1 MVNGDSARGVVYEGP
16 ERLVLREF
24 PLPTIG
30 PGDLLV
36 EVVLCGVD
44 GTELKQYRGEVSWIN
59 ERAPVIFGD
68 EIIGRV
74 TAIGDDARST
84 RGLDVGDLVTVEAKW
99 PCSEC
104 STCKRGQYYLCTKYV
119 MRGYGMNSC
128 AAPPH
133 LWGGYAT
140 HAFIPADAIVFRIP
154 DDLPLNTALYA
165 SSVLANGIC
174 WTEVAGVSLGDSV
187 AVIGPGPQGLG
198 CVLAASQ
205 RGANVAVIGLPK
217 DAKRLEV
224 ARQMG
229 AVATIT
235 IAPDDDPAS
244 TCAAVE
250 AEIGEVDTVI
260 DTAGSPPAKELA
272 QQLVRT
278 LGGIVNS
285 AVPRPL
291 VQPVDYMTLILK
303 QVTLYHP
310 AGHPNAVERSLNL
323 ARSLLRKGIDVGDLV
338 THVYPLDKTEEAL
351 LVASYATDEVP
362 VKVVIDPTL

>member
-1 MVNGDSARGVVYEGP
+1 MKHDLARGVVYEGP
-16 ERLVLREF
+16 ERLVLRDF
-24 PLPTIG
+24 PIPKIG
-30 PGDLLV
+30 PGDLLL
-36 EVVLCGVD
+36 EVVRCGVD

-74 TAIGDDARST
+74 AVIGDDARAV

-99 PCSEC
+99 PCTEC
-104 STCKRGQYYLCTKYV
+104 STCKRGQYYLCTKYI

-128 AAPPH
+128 AAAPH

-140 HAFIPADAIVFRIP
+140 HAYVPPDAIVFRVP
-154 DDLPLNTALYA
+154 DDLPINTALYA

-174 WTEVAGVSLGDSV
+174 WTEVAGISLGDSV

-198 CVLAASQ
+198 CVLAAAQ
-205 RGANVAVIGLPK
+205 RGAEVVAIGLPK

-224 ARQMG
+224 AKQLG
-229 AVATIT
+229 AVATVT
-235 IAPDDDPAS
+235 INPEDDAER
-244 TCAAVE
+244 TCAEVE
-250 AEIGEVDTVI
+250 SVIGEVDTVI
-260 DTAGSPPAKELA
+260 DTAGSPPAKQLS

-285 AVPRPL
+285 AVPQPL
-291 VQPVDYMTLILK
+291 VQPVDYMNLILE
-303 QVTLYHP
+303 QVTLFHP
-310 AGHPNAVERSLNL
+310 AGHPNAVERSLGL

-351 LVASYATDEVP
+351 LVASFATDEVP
-362 VKVVIDPTL
+362 VKVAIDATL